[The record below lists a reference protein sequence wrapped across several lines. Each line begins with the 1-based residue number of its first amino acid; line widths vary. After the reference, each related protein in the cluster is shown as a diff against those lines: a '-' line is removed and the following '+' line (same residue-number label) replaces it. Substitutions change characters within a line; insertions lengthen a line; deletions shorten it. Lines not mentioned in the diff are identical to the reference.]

1 MIYHKH
7 LLVNAKV
14 KNPMQSEQEA
24 VDFLTNLVQEIDMK
38 IIKGPFSSYVD
49 KDGNKGLT
57 AIVMIETSHIAFH
70 IWDEVDPGLLQ
81 FDLYTC
87 GSLDVNKVF
96 YILGKAFNIQSMEY
110 QLFDRENGFVVEQEG
125 SLMDGVF
132 HTNYPDGLKLDEKAL
147 DPNVG
152 GWFKNNDGS

>member
-1 MIYHKH
+1 
-7 LLVNAKV
+7 
-14 KNPMQSEQEA
+14 MQSEQEA
-24 VDFLTNLVQEIDMK
+24 IDFLTKLVQEIDMK

-87 GSLDVNKVF
+87 GSLDDQKVF
-96 YILGKAFNIQSMEY
+96 NILGQHFNIVDMDY

-125 SLMDGVF
+125 SLRDGVF
-132 HTNYPDGLKLDEKAL
+132 HTTYPNGLQLDEKAL
-147 DPNVG
+147 NPNVG
-152 GWFKNNDGS
+152 GWFKNNNDN